1 MVSSASSRV
10 SAALTADTAVI
21 NVIVDSN
28 INDKRLIIFK
38 KFFKQFCVAF
48 LIISFNGG
56 ISFLASK
63 TISATVSR
71 CQ

>member
-1 MVSSASSRV
+1 
-10 SAALTADTAVI
+10 
-21 NVIVDSN
+21 VIVDSN

-38 KFFKQFCVAF
+38 KFFKQICVAF

-56 ISFLASK
+56 ISFFALK